1 MADCHA
7 FSSIFCNRDISVFL
21 ALKTFPATVDLLDL
35 GGAFYLN
42 GFVVLAGVMLA
53 WMFLPETKDK
63 TLTELDCLIAGEKD
77 REAYSVIE

>member
-1 MADCHA
+1 M
-7 FSSIFCNRDISVFL
+7 
-21 ALKTFPATVDLLDL
+21 DLLDL

-63 TLTELDCLIAGEKD
+63 TLTELDCLIAGKDD
-77 REAYSVIE
+77 REAYAVIE